1 MGVFS
6 THFVPLISILALYIN
21 NFLPRI
27 SSFNIIYNLKA
38 VVTRQGVG
46 ISLLSKILAVNK
58 LPWLIDL
65 LGNESDKSFSLE
77 VLLTLGILEE
87 HSHEKVLL

>member
-1 MGVFS
+1 MALLLQFIR
-6 THFVPLISILALYIN
+6 TNIHILDLQKGKCHCQRVSGK
-21 NFLPRI
+21 LRI
-27 SSFNIIYNLKA
+27 ML
-38 VVTRQGVG
+38 G
-46 ISLLSKILAVNK
+46 IGPLSKILAVNK

-87 HSHEKVLL
+87 RSHEKVLL